1 MMSQECTLVAAAPY
15 VTASAYKSVI
25 AEAKCLIAVDG
36 GVDLCKALGRVP
48 DVVIGDFDSAT
59 LDGIEWAEASRAKI
73 VRLSTDKDFSD
84 LDAALKYAA
93 DMGSPRVNVTA
104 AFSGRLDHSLACVGS
119 LFRHAHLS
127 PRISEPGFQGWI
139 LAPCGLSTLSLS
151 MIGQTV
157 SIVTAIGEATVSL
170 DGFRYPLSR
179 GVINPLSSFAISNVV
194 ERFDSRITVHS
205 GVILV
210 TLMSSTDI

>member
-1 MMSQECTLVAAAPY
+1 MSRECTLVAAAPY
-15 VTASAYKSVI
+15 VTASAYNSVI
-25 AEAKCLIAVDG
+25 AEAECLIAVDG
-36 GVDLCKALGRVP
+36 GVDLCRALGRVP
-48 DVVIGDFDSAT
+48 DVVIGDLDSAT
-59 LDGIEWAEASRAKI
+59 LEGIGWAEASSAKI
-73 VRLSTDKDFSD
+73 VRVSTEKDFSD

-93 DMGSPRVNVTA
+93 DMGSSRVTVTA

-119 LFRHAHLS
+119 LFRYAHLC

-139 LAPCGLSTLSLS
+139 LAPSGLSTLSLS

-170 DGFRYPLSR
+170 EGFRYPLSR
-179 GVINPLSSFAISNVV
+179 GAIDPLSSFAISNVV

-210 TLMSSTDI
+210 MLMSLTDI

>member
-1 MMSQECTLVAAAPY
+1 MMGRECTLVAAAPY
-15 VTASAYKSVI
+15 VTASAYSSVI
-25 AEAKCLIAVDG
+25 AEAECLIAVDG

-59 LDGIEWAEASRAKI
+59 LEGIEWAEASGAKM
-73 VRLSTDKDFSD
+73 VRLSAEKDFSD

-93 DMGSPRVNVTA
+93 DTGSPRVNVTA

-119 LFRHAHLS
+119 LFRYAHLS

-139 LAPCGLSTLSLS
+139 LAPSGSSTLSLS

-210 TLMSSTDI
+210 TLMSLTDI